1 MSSFSPFRAL
11 VVALR
16 RVSGGLALALS
27 LLPPLVAQ
35 FTERAQPAGLDLSYP
50 TGPGGHTAPGID
62 GYAVGNAAA
71 ACDLDGDGWTD
82 LIVAR
87 AGAPCLVFINNRDG
101 TYREEAKARGLDTV
115 SDIGG
120 IAVGDLQNRGV
131 PDIVM
136 VPISGPRQFLFV
148 NDGTGKFTEAAV
160 ERGVASPV
168 TQEEHRGQSVSL
180 VDYDRD
186 GFLDIHVSEWSV
198 LSTGENALHAV
209 LLHNR
214 GKTQPGFFEN
224 KTAAAGLVQ
233 PVTKNVIAG
242 YATAWADFDGDG
254 YPDVFLAGDFGTSQL
269 WWNNGDG
276 TFTNGSDAA
285 GITNPADGMGIAVLD
300 YDGDGKLDLFV
311 SAISLTN
318 PSSTTDK
325 GYFSDNKL
333 FRYAGNRRFS
343 ELALGAGVKESG
355 WGWGVGL
362 LDANNDG
369 RPDLA
374 VTNGYI
380 GPGAN
385 FAAGRT
391 DPTRL
396 FINNG
401 NGTFTDRA
409 PALGITDTGLGRSV
423 VVLDY
428 DNDGQEDLFITQT
441 DSHRLLY
448 RNVTPASSANHWLNL
463 RFVGTVS
470 NRDGYGAEVTVTAG
484 GRTQVALYNPSN
496 AYIGQREPRL
506 HFGLGTATTVEK
518 VSVRW
523 PNGAVQ
529 DLFNVAADRTVTVTE
544 IPVGGVPPTIS
555 TQPQNTAAAK
565 DAALSLSVAGT
576 GSPTPV
582 YLWFKDG
589 VIVPGQNGP
598 TLTFDRLQPVDAG
611 TYTVSLTN
619 PYGTI
624 TSIAATVTVSA
635 DLSTKSV
642 ARWWNEALLD
652 GIRKDTPNP
661 PVHARNLFHLSAAL
675 WDAFWAYE
683 RDGWAAHHEVFY
695 RETIANLPADEPTR
709 LAAQREAMSYAAY
722 TVIRSR
728 FARSPGADATL
739 AGIRWL
745 MQGYG
750 LPANPDPAANTGT
763 SPAAVGLRIGQK
775 ILELNLTDGANESG
789 NYANAT
795 GYTTTN
801 PALVVRYSGV
811 GTAVDPNRWQPL
823 DLLNTVTQN
832 GIVLGASVQPFVGAN
847 AKTTRTF
854 ALGRAANGFLVDDP
868 GAPPRLNAASRAD
881 YIAQAVEVLAYS
893 SQLTA
898 ADNAKLDISPGK
910 LLNNPL
916 GTNAGTGHPVNPVT
930 GRAYPSNVVN
940 RGDYAR
946 VLAEFW
952 ADGPSSETPPGHW
965 NLVFNQIS
973 DHPLTTHRFL
983 GNGTPLRRLEW
994 DVTGYLALNGAMH
1007 DAACC
1012 AWTLKWQYDSARPIT
1027 MIRYLAGKG
1036 QSSDPALPSY
1046 HVDGLPLIPG
1056 QIELITAAS
1065 AAPGQRH
1072 QFLSRFIGQIA
1083 VKAWL
1088 GNPPSATQ
1096 TSGVGWVL
1104 GEDWVPYQRETFV
1117 TPAFPAYTSGHSTF
1131 SRAGAEVLTRF
1142 TGSEF
1147 FPGGLATYNFA
1158 AGRGLGFEA
1167 GPAADVQLQWAT
1179 YYDAADQAGL
1189 SRLYGGIHIAA
1200 DDFVGRRLG
1209 SKVGLNAFDRFLTL
1223 YGSSSLA
1230 AMPAAG
1236 TSTVAAPAI
1245 VSAPA
1250 AVTTFAGRTAQF
1262 AVEVG
1267 GPGPMTYQWLRG
1279 STVVGTGRT
1288 LELANLSATD
1298 AGSYQVVV
1306 RNALGATTSSAVTL
1320 TLDGSPALTNL
1331 SIRATAGPA
1340 ERTLIAGFV
1349 VRGPGAK
1356 SVVVRGI
1363 GPGLTT
1369 LGVPSALPGPALA
1382 LVDSTSRTLGQ
1393 NTRWDATVT
1402 PASLFASLG
1411 AFPLAAGSADSALQ
1425 ATLAPG
1431 SYTAVLTDTAG
1442 RSGNALVEIYEA
1454 DATTT
1459 RVVNLSA
1466 RAYVGPGADI
1476 GIAGFAV
1483 RGGKS
1488 GRYLIRGIG
1497 PSLASFGVAGVLTTP
1512 VLTLTTAAGAPVAT
1526 NNGWTAAAN
1535 AAEIAAA
1542 ATQVGAFPLG
1552 PTAADAA
1559 LVVTLAPGNYTA
1571 QLTGAN
1577 STSGIA
1583 LLEVYELP

>member
-1 MSSFSPFRAL
+1 MPSFSPLRTP

-16 RVSGGLALALS
+16 RLAGGLALALG
-27 LLPPLVAQ
+27 LLPPLAAQ
-35 FTERAQPAGLDLSYP
+35 FTERAQPAGLDLAYP
-50 TGPGGHTAPGID
+50 TSPGGHTAPGID

-136 VPISGPRQFLFV
+136 VPISRTSGSSFSSTTAPASSPRPP
-148 NDGTGKFTEAAV
+148 V

-168 TQEEHRGQSVSL
+168 TRRSAAGQSISL

-198 LSTGENALHAV
+198 SQH
-209 LLHNR
+209 R
-214 GKTQPGFFEN
+214 RKRPPRRPPPQPRQSRSPAFSRTEPLPP
-224 KTAAAGLVQ
+224 GLVQ

-276 TFTNGSDAA
+276 TFTNSSDAA
-285 GITNPADGMGIAVLD
+285 GIANPADGMGIAVLD

-343 ELALGAGVKESG
+343 ELALGAGVRNSG
-355 WGWGVGL
+355 WGW
-362 LDANNDG
+362 ASACST
-369 RPDLA
+369 PTTTA
-374 VTNGYI
+374 
-380 GPGAN
+380 GPISPSPTATS
-385 FAAGRT
+385 APAPTSPPAGPIPRGSLST
-391 DPTRL
+391 TAT
-396 FINNG
+396 
-401 NGTFTDRA
+401 GTFTDRRA
-409 PALGITDTGLGRSV
+409 RSRHHRHGSWPQRRRARLRQRWPGGPVHHADRQPPSPLPQRHPGQPHQSLAQPPLRRHRIQPRRLWLRRSPSPPAAARRSRST
-423 VVLDY
+423 
-428 DNDGQEDLFITQT
+428 IPT
-441 DSHRLLY
+441 
-448 RNVTPASSANHWLNL
+448 
-463 RFVGTVS
+463 
-470 NRDGYGAEVTVTAG
+470 
-484 GRTQVALYNPSN
+484 N

-518 VSVRW
+518 VSVKW

-529 DLFNVAADRTVTVTE
+529 DLLNVAADRTVTVTE

-555 TQPQNTAAAK
+555 TQPQNAAAAK
-565 DAALSLSVAGT
+565 DAALTLTVAGT
-576 GSPTPV
+576 GSPAPV

-598 TLTFDRLQPVDAG
+598 TLTFERLQPVDAG

-624 TSIAATVTVSA
+624 TSIAATVTVTA

-683 RDGWAAHHEVFY
+683 RDGWAAHHEVFH

-709 LAAQREAMSYAAY
+709 LAAQREAMSTAAY
-722 TVIRSR
+722 TVIRQR

-745 MQGYG
+745 MQRYG
-750 LPANPDPAANTGT
+750 FPANPDPNANTGT

-854 ALGRAANGFLVDDP
+854 ALGRAANGFLIDDP
-868 GAPPRLNAASRAD
+868 GAPPRLNAATRAD
-881 YIAQAVEVLAYS
+881 YIAASRRGPHLLLAAHRRRRHQTRYF
-893 SQLTA
+893 
-898 ADNAKLDISPGK
+898 PGS

-930 GRAYPSNVVN
+930 GRAYAPNVVN

-973 DHPLTTHRFL
+973 DHPLATHRFL

-1007 DAACC
+1007 DAARR
-1012 AWTLKWQYDSARPIT
+1012 AWTLKWQYHSARPIT

-1072 QFLSRFIGQIA
+1072 RFLSRFIGQIA
-1083 VKAWL
+1083 VKALL

-1147 FPGGLATYNFA
+1147 PGGLASYNFA

-1223 YGSSSLA
+1223 YSSSSLA
-1230 AMPAAG
+1230 TLPTAG
-1236 TSTVAAPAI
+1236 TSTIAAPAI

-1250 AVTTFAGRTAQF
+1250 AVSSYAGRTAQF
-1262 AVEVG
+1262 AVEVA

-1279 STVVGTGRT
+1279 QHHRRDQSHAGVIQPLRRRRRFRPRRRPQRPRSHHQLRGRSYPRR
-1288 LELANLSATD
+1288 LAGPHQPLHPRHRRPRRAHAHRRLRRPRPRRQIRPRARHRPWLDHARRARRVARSGPRPRRQHQPHAR
-1298 AGSYQVVV
+1298 AKH
-1306 RNALGATTSSAVTL
+1306 ALG
-1320 TLDGSPALTNL
+1320 
-1331 SIRATAGPA
+1331 R
-1340 ERTLIAGFV
+1340 R
-1349 VRGPGAK
+1349 RH
-1356 SVVVRGI
+1356 
-1363 GPGLTT
+1363 
-1369 LGVPSALPGPALA
+1369 
-1382 LVDSTSRTLGQ
+1382 
-1393 NTRWDATVT
+1393 

-1483 RGGKS
+1483 RGGNQAATS
-1488 GRYLIRGIG
+1488 FAASAP
-1497 PSLASFGVAGVLTTP
+1497 PSPRLASPARSPRPCSRSPPPRAHPSPPTP
-1512 VLTLTTAAGAPVAT
+1512 VGPPPP
-1526 NNGWTAAAN
+1526 
-1535 AAEIAAA
+1535 
-1542 ATQVGAFPLG
+1542 TQPRSPRPPRKSARSRWARP
-1552 PTAADAA
+1552 P
-1559 LVVTLAPGNYTA
+1559 PMPP
-1571 QLTGAN
+1571 
-1577 STSGIA
+1577 SS
-1583 LLEVYELP
+1583 

>member
-1 MSSFSPFRAL
+1 MSLLTRQVRRAWRWTCLVGLLTPAL
-11 VVALR
+11 VL
-16 RVSGGLALALS
+16 
-27 LLPPLVAQ
+27 AQ
-35 FTERAQPAGLDLSYP
+35 FTERAQPAGLDLFYP

-62 GYAVGNAAA
+62 GYAVGGAAA

-131 PDIVM
+131 PDVVM

-148 NDGTGKFTEAAV
+148 NDGTGKFTEAAL

-168 TQEEHRGQSVSL
+168 TQEEHRGQSISL

-214 GKTQPGFFEN
+214 GKAQPGFFEN

-242 YATAWADFDGDG
+242 YGTAWADFDGDG

-276 TFTNGSDAA
+276 TFTNGSNAS
-285 GITNPADGMGIAVLD
+285 GIANTADGMGFAVLD

-325 GYFSDNKL
+325 GYISDNKL

-369 RPDLA
+369 WPDLA

-396 FINNG
+396 FINQG

-409 PALGITDTGLGRSV
+409 PALGITDTGLGRSI
-423 VVLDY
+423 VVLDTN
-428 DNDGQEDLFITQT
+428 NDGREDLFITQT
-441 DSHRLLY
+441 GSHRLLY
-448 RNVTPASSANHWLNL
+448 RNDTPAGTAGRWLNL
-463 RFVGTVS
+463 RFIGTSS
-470 NRDGYGAEVTVTAG
+470 NRDGYGCEVTLTAG
-484 GRTQVALYNPSN
+484 GRTQVALYNPTN

-506 HFGLGTATTVEK
+506 HFGLGSATTVEK
-518 VSVRW
+518 ITVKW
-523 PNGAVQ
+523 PGGTVQ
-529 DLFNVAADRTVTVTE
+529 ELFNIAADRTITITE
-544 IPVGGVPPTIS
+544 IPTGGVPPTIS
-555 TQPQNTAAAK
+555 MQPQSIVATKDSAVTLTA
-565 DAALSLSVAGT
+565 AGT
-576 GSPTPV
+576 GSPAPV

-589 VIVPGQNGP
+589 GIVPGQNGP
-598 TLTFDRLQPVDAG
+598 TLTFDHLQPIDAG
-611 TYTVSLTN
+611 TYAVSLTN

-624 TSIAATVTVSA
+624 TSLAATVTVTA

-652 GIRKDTPNP
+652 GIRKDNPNP

-683 RDGWAAHHEVFY
+683 SDGWAAHHEIFY
-695 RETIANLPADEPTR
+695 REIIPNLPADESTR
-709 LAAQREAMSYAAY
+709 LAAQREAMSFAAY
-722 TVIRSR
+722 TVIRQR
-728 FARSPGADATL
+728 FARSPGAAATT

-745 MQGYG
+745 MQRHGY
-750 LPANPDPAANTGT
+750 NPDASDANGA
-763 SPAAVGLRIGQK
+763 SPSAVGLRIGRK
-775 ILELNLTDGANESG
+775 ILELQLDDGANEAG
-789 NYANAT
+789 NYANTT
-795 GYTTTN
+795 GYTAAN
-801 PALVVRYSGV
+801 PPMVVRYSGV
-811 GTAVDPNRWQPL
+811 GASTNPNRWQPL

-847 AKTTRTF
+847 AKNTRTF
-854 ALGRAANGFLVDDP
+854 ALARAATGFLADDP
-868 GAPPRLNAASRAD
+868 GAPPRLDASTRAD
-881 YIAQAVEVLAYS
+881 FVAQAIQVLAYS

-898 ADNAKLDISPGK
+898 ADGAKLDISPGK

-916 GTNAGTGHPVNPVT
+916 GTNNGTGHPANPVT
-930 GRAYPSNVVN
+930 GRAYPNNVVN

-946 VLAEFW
+946 VLAEYW

-983 GNGTPLRRLEW
+983 GAGAPLRRLEW
-994 DVTGYLALNGAMH
+994 DVTGYLALNAAMH
-1007 DAACC
+1007 DAACA

-1056 QIELITAAS
+1056 QIELISAAS
-1065 AAPGQRH
+1065 SAPGQRH
-1072 QFLSRFIGQIA
+1072 EFLSRFVGQIA

-1117 TPAFPAYTSGHSTF
+1117 TPAFPAYVSGHSTF

-1209 SKVGLNAFDRFLTL
+1209 VKVGVNAFDRFLAL
-1223 YGSSSLA
+1223 YGSSCLA
-1230 AMPAAG
+1230 TLPAVGVSAA
-1236 TSTVAAPAI
+1236 AAPTI

-1250 AVTTFAGRTAQF
+1250 TVTTYAGRTAQF

-1267 GPGPMTYQWLRG
+1267 GTGPMIYQWLRG
-1279 STVVGTGRT
+1279 GTVVGTSRT
-1288 LELANLSATD
+1288 LELTNISAAD
-1298 AGSYQVVV
+1298 AGTYHVVV
-1306 RNALGATTSSAVTL
+1306 RNALGTVTSRAVAL
-1320 TLDGSPALTNL
+1320 ALDGSPALTSL
-1331 SIRATAGPA
+1331 AIRAAAGPA
-1340 ERTLIAGFV
+1340 ERTLIVGFD
-1349 VRGPGAK
+1349 VRGGSAK
-1356 SVVVRGI
+1356 SVLVRGI
-1363 GPGLTT
+1363 GPGLTS
-1369 LGVPSALPGPALA
+1369 LGVPGVLPGPALA
-1382 LVDSTSRTLGQ
+1382 LVDHASRTLAQ
-1393 NTRWDATVT
+1393 NTRWDAAATS
-1402 PASLFASLG
+1402 AELFRSLG
-1411 AFPLAAGSADSALQ
+1411 AFPLAAGSADSALR
-1425 ATLAPG
+1425 ASLVPG
-1431 SYTAVLTDTAG
+1431 GYTAVLTDTAG
-1442 RSGNALVEIYEA
+1442 RSGNALLEIYEA
-1454 DATTT
+1454 DPSTT
-1459 RVVNLSA
+1459 RITSLSA
-1466 RAYVGPGADI
+1466 RAYVGPDAEI
-1476 GIAGFAV
+1476 SFAGFAV
-1483 RGGKS
+1483 RGDKS

-1497 PSLASFGVAGVLTTP
+1497 PTLASLGVAGTLAAP
-1512 VLTLTTAAGAPVAT
+1512 VLTLTTATGTPVAANT
-1526 NNGWTAAAN
+1526 GWTTAAN
-1535 AAEIAAA
+1535 ATEIAAA